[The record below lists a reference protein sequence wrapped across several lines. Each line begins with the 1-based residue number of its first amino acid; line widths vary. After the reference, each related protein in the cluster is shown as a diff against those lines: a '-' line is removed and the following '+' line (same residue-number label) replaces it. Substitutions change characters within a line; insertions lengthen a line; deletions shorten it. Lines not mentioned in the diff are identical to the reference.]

1 MKHGWA
7 VILGVC
13 ALVYANSLQNSFHYD
28 DEHSILN
35 NLHIRDLGNIPSFF
49 QDPGTFSRDAD
60 KGMYRPLLL
69 VTYALNHA
77 YGAKYGEGG
86 YDVVGYH
93 VVNLLLH
100 ALNACLI
107 WWLTSLMLGR
117 KDVAL
122 AAGLLFALHPLAT
135 EPVNYIS
142 SRSESLAAMFYL
154 LGMVFFVERGGKK
167 GKGRLALSW
176 AALALGLLCKSTV
189 ITLPA
194 VLLVFDY
201 LFYSRRDWK
210 ALKQRLFGRHVP
222 YWAIAGCYVALIWVN
237 GFLSGSVKAPVR
249 DGWTQFLTQI
259 KGFVFYW
266 RLLLWPLGLNVE
278 HQFFEQRSLEGAATI
293 GALLLVLSFLGML
306 AYLFFRRKDLPFFL
320 LGWGLVAMLPVMVVP
335 LNVLVNERR
344 LYLPCAAF
352 CIGLALLLR
361 SQWARRMKIGGQD
374 LGIALMAFILLGY
387 GWLSFERNR
396 VWRDNFSLWGDAVSK
411 APKMPRVHLY
421 LGNTHKDAAFT
432 SADPAE
438 VSRHWEAARREYQK
452 TVELDSQG
460 DLGLRAFN
468 NLGAVNFVLDDIDAA
483 EKAYRRAVEINPQ
496 YADAIVNLGT
506 ISHERVRRRE
516 VEPGRQRQA
525 LEQAI
530 GYYRQALELQ
540 PNHPYAHAN
549 MGLAYFDLGEWE
561 KARQSYER
569 AYFLNPR
576 DDRLLNNMGNLF
588 ATLGQQRP
596 GAEGKQLL
604 LKARQLYLG
613 ARRIN
618 PANPSPQRG
627 LQHVEG
633 LLNSGQW

>member
-28 DEHSILN
+28 DEHSILD
-35 NLHIRDLGNIPSFF
+35 NLHIRDLGNISSFF
-49 QDPGTFSRDAD
+49 QDPATFSRDAD

-69 VTYALNHA
+69 LTYALNHA
-77 YGAKYGEGG
+77 YGMKYGEGG

-100 ALNACLI
+100 ALSACLI
-107 WWLTSLMLGR
+107 WWLTSLMFGR
-117 KDVAL
+117 KDVSL

-154 LGMVFFVERGGKK
+154 LGMVFFVEGEKK
-167 GKGRLALSW
+167 GKGRMVLSW

-189 ITLPA
+189 ITMPA
-194 VLLVFDY
+194 VLLLFDY
-201 LFYSRRDWK
+201 LFCSRRDWGK
-210 ALKQRLFGRHVP
+210 LKQRLFERHIP
-222 YWAIAGCYVALIWVN
+222 YWVIAGGYVALIWVN

-266 RLLLWPLGLNVE
+266 TLLLWPLGLNVE
-278 HQFFEQRSLEGAATI
+278 HQFFEQRSLEGVATF

-306 AYLFFRRKDLPFFL
+306 VYLFFRRKDLPFFL
-320 LGWGLVAMLPVMVVP
+320 MGWGLVAMLPVMVVP

-361 SQWARRMKIGGQD
+361 SERARKLKIGGRD
-374 LGIALMAFILLGY
+374 LGIALMALILLGY
-387 GWLSFERNR
+387 GLLSFERNR
-396 VWRDNFSLWGDAVSK
+396 VWKDDFSLWGDAVSK
-411 APKMPRVHLY
+411 APMMPRVHLY
-421 LGNTHKDAAFT
+421 LGNTHKEAAFA
-432 SADPAE
+432 SADSAE
-438 VSRHWEAARREYQK
+438 VSEHWKAARRGYQK
-452 TVELDSQG
+452 TVELDPQG

-483 EKAYRRAVEINPQ
+483 EKAYRRAVEISPQ

-516 VEPGRQRQA
+516 VAPDRQRQT

-530 GYYRQALELQ
+530 RYYQQALGFQ

-561 KARQSYER
+561 KAHQSYER
-569 AYFLNPR
+569 AYFLRPR
-576 DDRLLNNMGNLF
+576 DDKLLNNMGNLF

-596 GAEGKQLL
+596 GAEGKKLL

-627 LQHVEG
+627 LQYVEG
-633 LLNSGQW
+633 LLNSGKW